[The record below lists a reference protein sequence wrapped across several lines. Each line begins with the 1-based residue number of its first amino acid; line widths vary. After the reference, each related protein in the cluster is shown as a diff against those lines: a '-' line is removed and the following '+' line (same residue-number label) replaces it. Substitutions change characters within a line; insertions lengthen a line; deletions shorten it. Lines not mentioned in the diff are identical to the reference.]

1 MGLYAE
7 WALIIPIFHKGNRS
21 VMCAAD
27 VIPRPNWEDEVW
39 REATNHDD
47 LLEVQRSRPA
57 AAGRN
62 DCGAALSGLPCAAMR
77 IDDELLRRAVMEG
90 FVGLRRLLE

>member
-1 MGLYAE
+1 
-7 WALIIPIFHKGNRS
+7 
-21 VMCAAD
+21 MCAAD

-47 LLEVQRSRPA
+47 LLEVQT
-57 AAGRN
+57 GRTELDPLMGPDEISPRCRRQN
-62 DCGAALSGLPCAAMR
+62 GWGAALSGLPCAAMR